1 MYSLHSDEILSKI
14 PLNDPKLMS
23 RKCIICEK
31 VCPSPAA
38 LKAHIRTHTGERPFS
53 CNFCNGTF
61 TTKSS
66 LNRHIIKIHPKE
78 KTTSC
83 SEQSEQQNKEENFL
97 KTSFNKTLSA
107 PGNTNNEN
115 KDDADHKDDN
125 PRLSV
130 IVFQCH
136 LCSFSTRSNE
146 KWLKHK
152 HCHIEDIP
160 STSTESEKRD
170 NEEAQAAREGGSKKK
185 KLEMV
190 EADQQPFHKD
200 KPSSQQ

>member
-125 PRLSV
+125 PRLS
-130 IVFQCH
+130 
-136 LCSFSTRSNE
+136 
-146 KWLKHK
+146 
-152 HCHIEDIP
+152 
-160 STSTESEKRD
+160 ESEKRD